1 MPGFRVNVVSDVH
14 GNTKDLARA
23 GEGADALICLGDLV
37 LFLDYADHTRGIFPD
52 LFGKENADRLVE
64 LRTDRRFEEARELGA
79 RLWAGIDRGPAI
91 ESAVRKQYAEMFA
104 AFPTPTYAT
113 YGNVDMPTLW
123 PEYAGPGTTVL
134 DGGRAEIGGRVF
146 GFVGGGLRT
155 PMRTPYEISD
165 EEYAA
170 KVEAVGEV
178 DVLCTHIPPDIPEL
192 VYDTVA
198 RRFERGS
205 RALLAAIHK
214 TRPRYALFG
223 HVHQPLTR
231 RMRVGA
237 TECVNVG
244 HFASSGRPWAL
255 EW

>member
-1 MPGFRVNVVSDVH
+1 MRVHVVSDVH
-14 GNTKDLARA
+14 GNTDALARA

-37 LFLDYADHTRGIFPD
+37 LFLDYADHSRGIFPD
-52 LFGKENADRLVE
+52 LFGTANADRLVE
-64 LRTDRRFEEARELGA
+64 LRTARRFDEARDLG
-79 RLWAGIDRGPAI
+79 RSLWAGLDVDRDTAI
-91 ESAVRKQYAEMFA
+91 EAAVRRQYAELFA
-104 AFPTPTYAT
+104 ALPTPTYAT
-113 YGNVDMPTLW
+113 YGNVDIPALW
-123 PEYAGPGTTVL
+123 PEYARPGTTVL
-134 DGGRAEIGGRVF
+134 DGRSVEIGGLVF

-170 KVEAVGEV
+170 KVEALGEV
-178 DVLCTHIPPDIPEL
+178 DVLCTHIPPEVPDL
-192 VYDTVA
+192 TYDTVA

-205 RALLAAIHK
+205 RALLDAIRR

-223 HVHQPLTR
+223 HVHQPLAR
-231 RMRVGA
+231 RMRIGA

-244 HFASSGRPWAL
+244 HFAATGRPFAL

>member
-1 MPGFRVNVVSDVH
+1 MRVHVVSDVH
-14 GNTKDLARA
+14 GNSADLAVA

-37 LFLDYADHTRGIFPD
+37 LFLDYADHSRGIFPD
-52 LFGKENADRLVE
+52 LFGTENADRIVE
-64 LRTDRRFEEARELGA
+64 LRTARRFDEAREFGR
-79 RLWAGIDRGPAI
+79 RLWAALDVDRETAV
-91 ESAVRKQYAEMFA
+91 EAAVRRQYAELFA

-113 YGNVDMPTLW
+113 YGNVDLPRLW
-123 PEYAGPGTTVL
+123 PEFARPGTTVL
-134 DGGRAEIGGRVF
+134 DGRRAEIGGLVF

-170 KVEAVGEV
+170 KVEALGEV
-178 DVLCTHIPPDIPEL
+178 DVLCSHIPPDVAEL
-192 VYDTVA
+192 TYDTVA

-205 RALLAAIHK
+205 RALLDAIRR

-223 HVHQPLTR
+223 HVHQPLVR
-231 RMRVGA
+231 RMRIAA

-244 HFASSGRPWAL
+244 HFASAGRPFVL